1 MQQRATVTRLLPAGR
16 AELTVRRKSACS
28 GDCHQ
33 CGGCGTVEQTLRLTA
48 ENPIGA
54 QVGDR
59 VLVESASGVVL
70 TAAIL
75 VYLLPL
81 AAFLGGYL
89 AALSLGAWAFAV
101 GGVCFALG
109 LIPALAYDRRVKHR
123 PPRYTVVSFE
133 G

>member
-28 GDCHQ
+28 GDCHR

-70 TAAIL
+70 TAAAL

-109 LIPALAYDRRVKHR
+109 LLPALAYDRRVKR
-123 PPRYTVVSFE
+123 CPPRYTVVSFE
-133 G
+133 R